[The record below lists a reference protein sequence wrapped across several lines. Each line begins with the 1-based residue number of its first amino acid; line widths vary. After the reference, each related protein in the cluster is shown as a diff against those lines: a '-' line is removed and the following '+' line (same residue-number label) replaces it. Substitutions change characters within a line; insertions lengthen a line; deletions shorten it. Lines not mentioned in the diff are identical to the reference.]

1 MKNDLYLVIVQTT
14 QEFLALFNINSHF
27 SILDGT
33 NILVQEKKNPMWTG
47 FKFIKLNPPVTNK

>member
-33 NILVQEKKNPMWTG
+33 NILVQEKKTQCGQVSNL
-47 FKFIKLNPPVTNK
+47 LN